1 MLAWTLSPRGRLID
15 LGGDW
20 DRRNRLKVYRATFF
34 MATRDLH
41 KAADLL
47 LVRRL
52 GVLLHV
58 SSTTCQL
65 CISYS
70 AFQLCAS
77 YSTRQ
82 HCATSA
88 ACPSHQGVCLPKRRH
103 VCVECFGV
111 CPCALQES
119 VATFTCTEMF
129 SFTALVCQAV
139 LLGVYSLPRTALK
152 KRVLDSPDVLA
163 AIRDVP
169 NLSEFVSSLYDC
181 NYRLFFESL
190 GEYLLRGMW
199 RGTGCIRLCQRSSS
213 WLPGLVFLMRHR
225 SGGGDVHHRW
235 QIARDN
241 WFS

>member
-1 MLAWTLSPRGRLID
+1 MTPVSFAFHIPRFSSALHIPRVSIALLPPRARL
-15 LGGDW
+15 
-20 DRRNRLKVYRATFF
+20 
-34 MATRDLH
+34 TR
-41 KAADLL
+41 
-47 LVRRL
+47 VC
-52 GVLLHV
+52 V
-58 SSTTCQL
+58 
-65 CISYS
+65 
-70 AFQLCAS
+70 
-77 YSTRQ
+77 
-82 HCATSA
+82 
-88 ACPSHQGVCLPKRRH
+88 CPNV
-103 VCVECFGV
+103 VTCVECFGV
-111 CPCALQES
+111 CACAVQES